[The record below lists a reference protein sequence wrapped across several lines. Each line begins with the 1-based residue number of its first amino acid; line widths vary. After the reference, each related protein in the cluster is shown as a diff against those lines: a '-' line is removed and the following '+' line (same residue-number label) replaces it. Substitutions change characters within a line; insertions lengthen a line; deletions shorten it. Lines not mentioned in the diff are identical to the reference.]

1 MVRGLLEVEHTDQ
14 VCGACLG
21 GKHRR
26 TSFPCQA
33 EYRVEGPG
41 VGTQRSLCGPISLE
55 TLSGSRYFL
64 LLADEN
70 NRFMWL
76 RTLRSKDQA
85 GVAIK
90 HFQHVAK
97 AETGCRLRAFRTNR
111 GREFT
116 SIVE

>member
-64 LLADEN
+64 LLVDEN

-76 RTLRSKDQA
+76 RTLRSKDQV
-85 GVAIK
+85 GVAI
-90 HFQHVAK
+90 ALP
-97 AETGCRLRAFRTNR
+97 TCRKNR
-111 GREFT
+111 DGVPSQGIPYKPWQRVH
-116 SIVE
+116 INC